1 MIKRVQRQ
9 KVVIRMTTGDQGE
22 KKGDWRKKCS
32 EREEY
37 TVKAKM

>member
-1 MIKRVQRQ
+1 
-9 KVVIRMTTGDQGE
+9 MTTGDQGE

-32 EREEY
+32 EGEEY